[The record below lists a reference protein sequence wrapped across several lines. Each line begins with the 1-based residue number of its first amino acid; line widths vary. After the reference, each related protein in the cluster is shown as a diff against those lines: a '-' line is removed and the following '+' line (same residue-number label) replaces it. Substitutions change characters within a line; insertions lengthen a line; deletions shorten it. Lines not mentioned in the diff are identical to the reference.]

1 MLFPESESFSAA
13 TATRGDTLH
22 QNRVW
27 PIVDPFFSSFM
38 ASECLN
44 RCISFRL
51 SAPYRPLSF
60 FFARGVF
67 EPPPNRQQR
76 GAAPEVMPKS
86 SRQQGWHI
94 FFCLSLTFNSVSKSP
109 VTNRLAKKY
118 LYVPLLGRYLPSSC
132 FFFRFLLF
140 FLPFPQ
146 QVLLAIQSHW
156 GQLLLRFDLLGIG
169 LRRARALS
177 LVVARRAMTVAIF
190 LNCFICRMARLRN
203 GAVSDAR

>member
-1 MLFPESESFSAA
+1 MPLLILDGIDSQSARPFFFFFLSFFSCIVDPFSVLFPESESFSAA

-132 FFFRFLLF
+132 FFFSISAVFS
-140 FLPFPQ
+140 
-146 QVLLAIQSHW
+146 AIPTTSSFGHPESLRSTSLTLWSAGHW
-156 GQLLLRFDLLGIG
+156 P
-169 LRRARALS
+169 
-177 LVVARRAMTVAIF
+177 
-190 LNCFICRMARLRN
+190 
-203 GAVSDAR
+203 